1 MLARQGHRLPQLTT
15 AGLPAG
21 ADEAALRRTM
31 LERWGIEVGGGLGAF
46 AGTAWRFGLMG
57 HNARERSVTT
67 VLGAIRE
74 LQASGEMPGA

>member
-1 MLARQGHRLPQLTT
+1 MLFRS
-15 AGLPAG
+15 
-21 ADEAALRRTM
+21 
-31 LERWGIEVGGGLGAF
+31 GGLGAF